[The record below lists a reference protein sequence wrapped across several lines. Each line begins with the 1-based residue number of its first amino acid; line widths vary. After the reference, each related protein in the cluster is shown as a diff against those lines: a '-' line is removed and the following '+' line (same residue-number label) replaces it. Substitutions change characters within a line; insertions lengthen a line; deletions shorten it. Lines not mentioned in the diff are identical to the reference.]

1 MENILSCNIQWYLRL
16 SRGHLNFCETQ
27 LVCVVSHGAPDRDSD
42 NRVYFTFFSQSDS
55 LLTMCDFSSSWF
67 VLYFQDVLSW
77 SRGHIPL
84 MQPHTKYFC
93 SFSTKYVLENTPPA
107 DPTAPSQKEKAE
119 ISQNTFSGRQFLRH
133 PVVLCDQCPVHGTK
147 LLACVFST
155 MLPEISG
162 ACQAPLG

>member
-1 MENILSCNIQWYLRL
+1 MENILPCNIQWYLRL

-27 LVCVVSHGAPDRDSD
+27 LVCVVSHSAPDRDSD

-67 VLYFQDVLSW
+67 VLYFQDVLFW

-84 MQPHTKYFC
+84 IQPHAKYFC
-93 SFSTKYVLENTPPA
+93 SFSTKYVLENTPSA

-119 ISQNTFSGRQFLRH
+119 ISQNNFSGRQFLRH